1 MFKVISFVPGT
12 ENTRRTKSL
21 KTRNYDEAVKE
32 AIRFHKEV
40 KQQTNQELMQ
50 TEIELPDKRTIHI
63 ATKVSRPTLM
73 IQVIAKFV
81 AHLRG
86 ENVPAHLRVDR
97 SEEYLKDVER
107 HFERMVACLTKN
119 DIETD
124 SFFIEQVNDDV
135 VGKLYSFLIQEQ
147 KYSNRTFNK
156 AIGYYSSLF
165 RWYTEEYNIP
175 LRNPFDKIRRK
186 KTNHSPQA
194 ITKEQFEQILNQIT
208 PENGIR
214 RYKNG
219 IKKTRN
225 VYRPWLKDAFQLA
238 LFSGRRREEI
248 TSMKFTDII
257 EEKDGV
263 FLIQVEDIKVNRI
276 QKRHE
281 PEEKKYNYVPVTPQ
295 LMDLLI
301 EELSWKENKNKDSYI
316 LAPEITHN
324 RVKSM
329 VGPLSRGFSH
339 FADQV
344 APDANLNFGSLRKT
358 YISQMQVFSNGNA
371 KSITGHSSDTILQNH
386 YVDPIVIAKTARNFS
401 VFNDNPER
409 EQELEQARNRQA
421 EHSNNKS
428 KDR

>member
-1 MFKVISFVPGT
+1 MIKPLRIPHSQKTKGLVIWCNRCKSNVYDTCKESGAPLKQCENGDKHVFKVISFVPGT

-165 RWYTEEYNIP
+165 R
-175 LRNPFDKIRRK
+175 LCM
-186 KTNHSPQA
+186 
-194 ITKEQFEQILNQIT
+194 
-208 PENGIR
+208 G
-214 RYKNG
+214 
-219 IKKTRN
+219 
-225 VYRPWLKDAFQLA
+225 
-238 LFSGRRREEI
+238 
-248 TSMKFTDII
+248 
-257 EEKDGV
+257 
-263 FLIQVEDIKVNRI
+263 
-276 QKRHE
+276 
-281 PEEKKYNYVPVTPQ
+281 
-295 LMDLLI
+295 
-301 EELSWKENKNKDSYI
+301 
-316 LAPEITHN
+316 
-324 RVKSM
+324 
-329 VGPLSRGFSH
+329 
-339 FADQV
+339 
-344 APDANLNFGSLRKT
+344 
-358 YISQMQVFSNGNA
+358 
-371 KSITGHSSDTILQNH
+371 
-386 YVDPIVIAKTARNFS
+386 
-401 VFNDNPER
+401 
-409 EQELEQARNRQA
+409 
-421 EHSNNKS
+421 
-428 KDR
+428 